1 MIRRPPRSTLFPYTT
16 LFRSHRWISE
26 CPVPLGKVVFDRVI
40 EPAGKGRARVIKR
53 VEAAGGIAP
62 LVRLLAP
69 KMRRDIA
76 VSLAALGRLAAAP
89 PPGRRA
95 AADHVQPA

>member
-1 MIRRPPRSTLFPYTT
+1 
-16 LFRSHRWISE
+16 
-26 CPVPLGKVVFDRVI
+26 
-40 EPAGKGRARVIKR
+40 VIKR

-95 AADHVQPA
+95 AGDRVQPA